1 MFDWHMVNP
10 PLVWFGRAGAG
21 EELGAGPLILIPVG
35 FLLVT
40 FLAFLVVGRGVATL
54 RLSA

>member
-1 MFDWHMVNP
+1 
-10 PLVWFGRAGAG
+10 LVWFGGAGAG